1 MHITR
6 SELLENGWSDGKIR
20 RAVRDGRLVR
30 IRLGHFADAV
40 LEEFTGRALRVGG
53 RLACVSELRRRG
65 IWVLDSEVVH
75 VHLSANAGRL
85 RGDPRGS
92 RGHWRPLRDPARSNS
107 EHVGLVDALIQA
119 WGCLDELAWIASVDS
134 ALHLGLLRPSELE
147 LIAAA
152 LPRRARV
159 SLDLT
164 DPAAESGLETIVRV
178 IAVRL
183 GFRVSAQVRMPG
195 VGRIDL
201 MVEDWIAVE
210 TDGAA
215 FHDVAVAG
223 RDRRRDA
230 LLAATGRSVL
240 RPGYSLVV
248 HDPATV
254 ARQLIGAVE
263 THRRVQ
269 DSGRLAARA
278 RTRLERLGLA

>member
-1 MHITR
+1 
-6 SELLENGWSDGKIR
+6 
-20 RAVRDGRLVR
+20 
-30 IRLGHFADAV
+30 
-40 LEEFTGRALRVGG
+40 
-53 RLACVSELRRRG
+53 
-65 IWVLDSEVVH
+65 
-75 VHLSANAGRL
+75 
-85 RGDPRGS
+85 
-92 RGHWRPLRDPARSNS
+92 
-107 EHVGLVDALIQA
+107 
-119 WGCLDELAWIASVDS
+119 
-134 ALHLGLLRPSELE
+134 LE